1 MLTIT
6 KEAANLLTALKVSQ
20 GAPDDAGIRILSRDV
35 ANGSNGS
42 GKVAVEFAISDD
54 PAPDDEEF
62 EQEGLRI
69 FVEDALVET
78 LEESILDV
86 HYASEGPELVWR

>member
-6 KEAANLLTALKVSQ
+6 KEAANLFTALKVAE

-35 ANGSNGS
+35 ADGS
-42 GKVAVEFAISDD
+42 GEVAVEFAISDD

-69 FVEDALVET
+69 FVEDELVET
-78 LEESILDV
+78 LGSREAAQRVIAEITQ
-86 HYASEGPELVWR
+86 

>member
-6 KEAANLLTALKVSQ
+6 KEAANLFTALKVAE

-35 ANGSNGS
+35 ANGSGA
-42 GKVAVEFAISDD
+42 VAVGFAISDD

-78 LEESILDV
+78 LEGSILDV
-86 HYASEGPELVWR
+86 RYASEGPELVLR

>member
-6 KEAANLLTALKVSQ
+6 KEAANLFTALKVAE

-35 ANGSNGS
+35 ANGSGE
-42 GKVAVEFAISDD
+42 VAVGFAISAN
-54 PAPDDEEF
+54 PAPDDQEF

-69 FVEDALVET
+69 IVEAALVET
-78 LEESILDV
+78 LEGSILDV
-86 HYASEGPELVWR
+86 RYASEGPELVWR

>member
-6 KEAANLLTALKVSQ
+6 KEAAKLLTALKVSD
-20 GAPDDAGIRILSRDV
+20 GAPDDAGIRILSRGV
-35 ANGSNGS
+35 VSGS
-42 GKVAVEFAISDD
+42 GEVEMGFTISDD

-69 FVEDALVET
+69 FVEDALVDT
-78 LEESILDV
+78 LDGSILDV
-86 HYASEGPELVWR
+86 QYASEGPELVWR

>member
-6 KEAANLLTALKVSQ
+6 KEAATLLTALKVGG
-20 GAPDDAGIRILSRDV
+20 GAPNDAGIRILSRGVPDR
-35 ANGSNGS
+35 S
-42 GKVAVEFAISDD
+42 GEIAVGFAISDG
-54 PAPDDEEF
+54 PEPDDEEF

-78 LEESILDV
+78 LDGSILDV

>member
-6 KEAANLLTALKVSQ
+6 KEAANLLTALKVAG
-20 GAPDDAGIRILSRDV
+20 GAPDDAGIRILSREV
-35 ANGSNGS
+35 ANGSGE
-42 GKVAVEFAISDD
+42 VAVGFAISEE
-54 PAPDDEEF
+54 PEPDDEEF

>member
-6 KEAANLLTALKVSQ
+6 KEAANLFTALKVAE

-35 ANGSNGS
+35 ANGSGE
-42 GKVAVEFAISDD
+42 VAVGFAISDD

-78 LEESILDV
+78 LEGSILDV
-86 HYASEGPELVWR
+86 RYANEGPELVWR